1 MRVYASSGE
10 TRDAFTSSAGYI
22 DSKYSSV
29 GPVQIDDKS
38 WIIGLIYDE
47 DSTLSSSADII
58 QIDIPTGEMYSF
70 TFAAFDYIDDF
81 LMYTQ
86 STSYTSFFWLSRGS
100 ESQTATS
107 VANTVYLMY
116 INITSTTHE
125 ANIIWVKT
133 FVAASTTPNMSS
145 YDNSLL
151 QINSYL
157 YAFFSIDD
165 GDYIYAVSRG
175 SGSTMMA
182 VRINSNT
189 YIETAMVVKYS
200 SSKQTK

>member
-58 QIDIPTGEMYSF
+58 QIDTPTGEMYSF

-100 ESQTATS
+100 ELQTATS